1 MAHRKTERNPLFA
14 GRWFEDDII
23 LLCLRWYFRF
33 KLSYR
38 DLVAILGERGLSIS
52 HTTILRWVIRYA
64 ETCEKRWSRFERQV
78 GGSWRVD
85 ETFIKVRGQLM
96 YLYRAVDGQGNTV
109 EFFLSRTRG
118 IAAAKA
124 FFRKAL
130 KHHRE
135 PHSITLD
142 GHRPSHSALRRMG
155 MNGEFNFRGPNPVR
169 IRRCQY
175 LNNVVEQ
182 DHRRVKGRLRPMLG
196 FKTFYNARRV
206 IIGIELAQKIHKRQ
220 FAIPITWR
228 SNPAVIWRHV
238 TRTQALHVL
247 QLLPISKRATG
258 PVDRLPTFDCSGI
271 PHLGLRRV
279 TKDSGA
285 TSNWSSKKTAIQSR
299 MILHWWAASAFVRF
313 GRSSM
318 TSLIPSASVTPLGT

>member
-1 MAHRKTERNPLFA
+1 MAHRKTEGNPLFS

-52 HTTILRWVIRYA
+52 HSTILRWVIRYA
-64 ETCEKRWSRFERQV
+64 ETCERRWRRFEQPV

-85 ETFIKVRGQLM
+85 ETFIKVRSQWM

-109 EFFLSRTRG
+109 EFYLSRTRG

-142 GHRPSHSALRRMG
+142 GHRPSHSAAAAHGNERGVQLPEAEP
-155 MNGEFNFRGPNPVR
+155 GEDSLLSIPEQRCGAGPPPGEGAIATDAGV
-169 IRRCQY
+169 Q
-175 LNNVVEQ
+175 
-182 DHRRVKGRLRPMLG
+182 
-196 FKTFYNARRV
+196 TFYNARRV

-220 FAIPITWR
+220 FAIPIPWQ
-228 SNPAVIWRHV
+228 SNPVVIWRHV
-238 TRTQALHVL
+238 
-247 QLLPISKRATG
+247 
-258 PVDRLPTFDCSGI
+258 
-271 PHLGLRRV
+271 
-279 TKDSGA
+279 
-285 TSNWSSKKTAIQSR
+285 
-299 MILHWWAASAFVRF
+299 MAA
-313 GRSSM
+313 
-318 TSLIPSASVTPLGT
+318 

>member
-1 MAHRKTERNPLFA
+1 MAHQKTERNPLFA
-14 GRWFEDDII
+14 GRWFDDDII

-38 DLVAILGERGLSIS
+38 DLVAILAERFLSIS
-52 HTTILRWVIRYA
+52 HSTILRWVVRYA
-64 ETCEKRWSRFERQV
+64 DTCEKRWRRFERPV

-85 ETFIKVRGQLM
+85 ETFIKVRGQWM

-155 MNGEFNFRGPNPVR
+155 NERGVQLPGAEPGKDSLLSIPEQRCGAGPPPGEGPIAPDVGVQDVLQCATSHNRHRTGAEDSQTPVR
-169 IRRCQY
+169 NPDHMAVESRRD
-175 LNNVVEQ
+175 LASR
-182 DHRRVKGRLRPMLG
+182 HGS
-196 FKTFYNARRV
+196 
-206 IIGIELAQKIHKRQ
+206 IGHI
-220 FAIPITWR
+220 
-228 SNPAVIWRHV
+228 
-238 TRTQALHVL
+238 
-247 QLLPISKRATG
+247 
-258 PVDRLPTFDCSGI
+258 
-271 PHLGLRRV
+271 
-279 TKDSGA
+279 
-285 TSNWSSKKTAIQSR
+285 
-299 MILHWWAASAFVRF
+299 AAAHS
-313 GRSSM
+313 
-318 TSLIPSASVTPLGT
+318 